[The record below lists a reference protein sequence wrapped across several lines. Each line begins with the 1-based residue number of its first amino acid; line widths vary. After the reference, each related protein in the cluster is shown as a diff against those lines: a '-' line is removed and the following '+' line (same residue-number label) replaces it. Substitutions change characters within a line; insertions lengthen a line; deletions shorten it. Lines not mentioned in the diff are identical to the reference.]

1 MTDSPTKKSVN
12 RINVSGV
19 DSQREKH
26 FDDFKLQVL
35 NEFHAQIMV
44 GIFLVSAFTI
54 VTYFNTTVIT
64 VLAASRWF
72 AMLGVIGFVLLF
84 LVRRRFRLS
93 LLDGLLY
100 NVFGTAPAGLA
111 LLLFLN
117 AQCSES
123 YTETYKILKRNKG
136 GSGYTLTLENE
147 ALTDYWHIR
156 NIDKNESN
164 IRLGK
169 IQYTF
174 CNGVF
179 GYQVMKGRDMTP

>member
-1 MTDSPTKKSVN
+1 MTDSPAKKTIHK
-12 RINVSGV
+12 INAPDVGARS
-19 DSQREKH
+19 DEA
-26 FDDFKLQVL
+26 FDEFRPQVL
-35 NEFHAQIMV
+35 NELHAQIMV
-44 GIFLVSAFTI
+44 GIFLASAFTI
-54 VTYFNTTVIT
+54 VTYFNITVIT

-72 AMLGVIGFVLLF
+72 AMLGAIGFGLLF
-84 LVRRRFRLS
+84 LVRRKFRLS

-123 YTETYKILKRNKG
+123 HTETYKVIERNRG

-147 ALTDYWHIR
+147 ALSDYWHIR
-156 NIDKNESN
+156 NLDRYESDT
-164 IRLGK
+164 RLGR

-179 GYQVMKGRDMTP
+179 GYKVMMDREMTW